1 MASPAAL
8 RYEQT
13 REENSL
19 GNRRRREV
27 RFRGLYSTYGVRS
40 TYQLLHGA
48 NPSHLLLFLWQAEQA
63 FANLFLFRPF
73 VVNSR

>member
-1 MASPAAL
+1 
-8 RYEQT
+8 
-13 REENSL
+13 
-19 GNRRRREV
+19 V
-27 RFRGLYSTYGVRS
+27 RFRRLYSTYGVRS